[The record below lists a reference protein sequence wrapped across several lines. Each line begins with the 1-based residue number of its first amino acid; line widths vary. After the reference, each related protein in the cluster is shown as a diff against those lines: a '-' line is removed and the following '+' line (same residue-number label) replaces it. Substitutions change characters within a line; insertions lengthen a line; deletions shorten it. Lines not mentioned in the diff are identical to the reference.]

1 MVTDRLA
8 DLVPAVARH
17 AVERDMESED
27 WEKAVA
33 INGLHATG
41 DPEFVEAAHELVDR
55 CIATQTSAG
64 QFSYGSLDH
73 KPWIQHS
80 HLDSMRG
87 ISDPAALGQGVLD
100 TYERTGEERYL
111 EAAREQYEF
120 LQGVDRTAEG
130 GISHRREAVE
140 LWIDSTYMLCPFL
153 ARYGVA
159 TGDDEPLDEAAR
171 QARLIT
177 ERLQDPHTGLCRHM
191 WRETPNSF
199 PQSTFWARGNGWA
212 LAGLLD
218 TLERLP
224 EDHPDRGALADTVR
238 EIAVAVRE
246 RQDASGFFHHV
257 VDDPT
262 SPLETSGTL
271 MFAYAFLKGVDMG
284 LLEGEAGA
292 YEDAARD
299 AMGVTLDLVNDE
311 GGVERV
317 ARPPGGPEMPF
328 GVTSFG
334 QGWFLLAADQ
344 FR

>member
-1 MVTDRLA
+1 VVADRLA

-17 AVERDMESED
+17 TVERDVESED

-41 DPEFVEAAHELVDR
+41 DPEFVDAARRLVDR

-73 KPWIQHS
+73 KPWLEHS

-100 TYERTGEERYL
+100 VYEHTGEERYL
-111 EAAREQYEF
+111 KAARKQYEF
-120 LQGVDRTAEG
+120 LETVERTAQG
-130 GISHRREAVE
+130 GISHRREDVE

-159 TGDDEPLDEAAR
+159 TGDGDAFDEAAR
-171 QARLIT
+171 QAKLIT

-218 TLERLP
+218 TVERLP
-224 EDHPDRGALADTVR
+224 DDHPDRDALADTFR
-238 EIAVAVRE
+238 EVAGAVRE

-257 VDDPT
+257 LDDPT

-271 MFAYAFLKGVDMG
+271 MFAYAFRKGVDVG
-284 LLEGEAGA
+284 LLEADADA
-292 YEDAARD
+292 YENVARN
-299 AMGVTLDLVNDE
+299 AIEVTLDLVNDE
-311 GGVERV
+311 GGIERV

-334 QGWFLLAADQ
+334 QGWFLLAAEQ